1 MTVYRVLPSLCFS
14 LAAEAQR
21 PDFQRSLFSY
31 KQMPAQSEV
40 IPRGR
45 YGRPP
50 ESLSSGNVTC
60 DVLLGEVV
68 RNTGS
73 SLSAISPWGN
83 KRTVTSYLPESTKE
97 APKHEL
103 IKGTG
108 YFKLHILKRQK
119 SATHLTSQLSS
130 PLRGSTWNSG
140 VPGHR
145 EVHLHTR
152 GGLLITRG
160 SRGYPRIS
168 ESTSSL
174 DWLPSGLSQHASHQ
188 DSLQFLQRSKSSM
201 SFKEGP
207 ELPQKSISK
216 ADEHTAQ

>member
-1 MTVYRVLPSLCFS
+1 MTSYRVLPSLCFS

-40 IPRGR
+40 ILRGR

-83 KRTVTSYLPESTKE
+83 KCTVTSYLPESTKE

-130 PLRGSTWNSG
+130 LLRGSTWNSG

-152 GGLLITRG
+152 GGLQITQG
-160 SRGYPRIS
+160 GAEGTQ
-168 ESTSSL
+168 ESL
-174 DWLPSGLSQHASHQ
+174 
-188 DSLQFLQRSKSSM
+188 RV
-201 SFKEGP
+201 
-207 ELPQKSISK
+207 
-216 ADEHTAQ
+216 